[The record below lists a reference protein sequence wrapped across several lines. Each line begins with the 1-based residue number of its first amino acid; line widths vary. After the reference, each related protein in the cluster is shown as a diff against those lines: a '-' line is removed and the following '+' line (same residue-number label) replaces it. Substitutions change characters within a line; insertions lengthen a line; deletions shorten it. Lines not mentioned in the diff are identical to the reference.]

1 MNNTVN
7 AIVGVAG
14 WVLFILTLV
23 ASYYEYAKKSDPE
36 VADKMKHVGTFA
48 EWAVSLQDTLDKS
61 NPEKLASAT
70 QDVLNQAQ
78 KSGIELTTNM
88 AKGAVEKAVAD
99 RKPADEIEKQKQ
111 SLLTAPDTTA
121 SSTSEAVEPAAPAE
135 PNPNLDSATTST
147 DEVHDLLDDLE
158 VK

>member
-1 MNNTVN
+1 MNNMTNTIIGAV
-7 AIVGVAG
+7 G

-61 NPEKLASAT
+61 NSEKLASAT
-70 QDVLNQAQ
+70 QDVLTQAE
-78 KSGIELTTNM
+78 KSGIKLTDDM

-99 RKPADEIEKQKQ
+99 RKPTNVDAKDALEQIDGLKKAAD
-111 SLLTAPDTTA
+111 TP
-121 SSTSEAVEPAAPAE
+121 V
-135 PNPNLDSATTST
+135 
-147 DEVHDLLDDLE
+147 LDDLE
-158 VK
+158 VHDLKEEDNV